1 MSPGEKWGA
10 RIWHLFDLG
19 PGLVAAEPAQQPG
32 RRTKTSQ
39 GALDEIQAYE
49 YRQPD
54 KRWMYPVGKGNR
66 KQDHAASYDAYAII
80 DGHDL

>member
-1 MSPGEKWGA
+1 VSPGEKWGA
-10 RIWHLFDLG
+10 RIWRLFKLG

-32 RRTKTSQ
+32 CGAKTSQ

-54 KRWMYPVGKGNR
+54 KRWVYPVGKG
-66 KQDHAASYDAYAII
+66 Y
-80 DGHDL
+80 